1 MPVGFGLAC
10 SHSPNVFIDA
20 EDWDNRYKGAILDV
34 PQPLAAAKE
43 TLEVRRAYKARI
55 DAAFETLRK
64 KLAEY
69 RPDAIVMV
77 TDDHNEM
84 YDENLCQPSIAMFTG
99 DTGSGT
105 LTLKGPSEDPAGAP
119 RVKVRCHREL
129 AVHIAKELVQRDF
142 DIAITRTPETHSIG
156 ARDRGMGHGFSRTA
170 PKIMPEL
177 DIPTVLFWLNC
188 YFEPL
193 PTARR
198 CLALGRAIADACRKR
213 PERIAIFGTG
223 GLSHDPRGPRA
234 GWVDEP
240 LDRSVL
246 KAFAEG
252 EPDRL
257 STLYTFDSDTFHGG
271 TGEIR
276 NWLVVGGAMG
286 STRATVVDYM
296 AAHSAITGVGFAY
309 WNPADGSSSL

>member
-1 MPVGFGLAC
+1 MPIGLGLAC
-10 SHSPNVFIDA
+10 SHAPNVFIPP
-20 EDWDNRYKGAILDV
+20 EEWDNRYKQAILDV

-43 TLEVRRAYKARI
+43 TLEVRKAYAARI
-55 DAAFETLRK
+55 EAAFETLRR

-69 RPDAIVMV
+69 RPDALIMV

-84 YDENLCQPSIAMFTG
+84 YDENLCQPSIGMFLGETG
-99 DTGSGT
+99 TGV
-105 LTLKGPSEDPAGAP
+105 LTLRSVAEDPSQSQ
-119 RVKVRCHREL
+119 RVTVKCDPEL
-129 AVHIAKELVQRDF
+129 AKYIANELVQRDF
-142 DIAITRTPETHSIG
+142 DIAVTRTSETHSIG
-156 ARDRGMGHGFSRTA
+156 KNDRGMGHGFTRTA

-177 DIPTVLFWLNC
+177 DVPAVLIWLNC

-198 CLALGRAIADACRKR
+198 CLNLGRALADICVKR
-213 PERIAIFGTG
+213 DQRIAIFGTG

-246 KAFAEG
+246 SAFADG
-252 EPDRL
+252 EPERL
-257 STLYTFDSDTFHGG
+257 QTLFTFNSDTLHGG
-271 TGEIR
+271 TGEVR

-286 STRATVVDYM
+286 NTRATVVDYM
-296 AAHSAITGVGFAY
+296 TVHHIITGVGFAY
-309 WNPADGSSSL
+309 WDPIGGAR

>member
-1 MPVGFGLAC
+1 MPIGLGLAC
-10 SHSPNVFIDA
+10 SHSPNVFIA
-20 EDWDNRYKGAILDV
+20 PEEWENRYHGAILDV

-43 TLEVRRAYKARI
+43 TLEVRKAYKARI
-55 DAAFETLRK
+55 DAAFETLRA
-64 KLAEY
+64 KLAAY
-69 RPDAIVMV
+69 KPDAIVMV

-99 DTGSGT
+99 DEGSGT
-105 LTLKGPSEDPAGAP
+105 LTLKGPSEDPSGAP
-119 RVKVRCHREL
+119 RVKVKCNREL
-129 AVHIAKELVQRDF
+129 AEFIAEGLVQRDF
-142 DIAITRTPETHSIG
+142 DIAITRTKETHSIG
-156 ARDRGMGHGFSRTA
+156 PRDRGMGHGFSRTA
-170 PKIMPEL
+170 PKIMPGL

-198 CLALGRAIADACRKR
+198 CIALGKAITDICRKR

-246 KAFAEG
+246 KAFADG

-257 STLYTFDSDTFHGG
+257 EALYKFQSDTFHGG

-286 STRATVVDYM
+286 DTQATIVDYM
-296 AAHSAITGVGFAY
+296 AVHHVITGVGFAY
-309 WNPADGSSSL
+309 WQPEGNL